1 MEVVKKLHSR
11 WQERANMGDNDL
23 ARQELAFLPAAL
35 EIKEKPPHPAS
46 RVTAYVLLALFTIG
60 LVWACVGEVDIVA
73 TAEGKIIPSGQVK
86 LIQPFE
92 RGVVSNI
99 LVKDGQL
106 VKAGDPLVELDRGQT
121 GANQKR
127 IEQEVTQN
135 RLNMQRL
142 GYFKQY
148 LDRQAGLSNPASE
161 THPTEQSAKSNQTP
175 SHNPVLTK
183 DKQSTIATKT
193 HSLVWPEAS
202 NYQQQQQTLLL
213 MQQQENFRAEQSR
226 LFQLIIDKEAEQ
238 QVNAALIN
246 KLKGTLPLI
255 SQRVSALKKLMQQ
268 KMAARVQYLELEQL
282 RIEQQQD
289 LIGAKARNR
298 QLKAQFDELKQQNQ
312 ALIART
318 RSENL
323 QELLQ
328 TDREYLSLGQELN
341 KANDLNKKQ
350 ILTSPVNGV
359 VQELAIHTIGGV
371 VTEAQTLMK
380 IVPENQQLEVEAW
393 LENKDIGFVSTQQS
407 AEVKI
412 HTFNFTKYGIIDGHV
427 ETISSDATVDEQRG
441 LIYKAKVLLTK
452 NSLMVDGREV
462 PLVPGMGV
470 SAEIKIGKRLL
481 IEYITAPLLRYKSES
496 LSEK

>member
-1 MEVVKKLHSR
+1 MEVVTKLRNR

-46 RVTAYVLLALFTIG
+46 RITAYVLLALFTIG

-92 RGVVSNI
+92 RAVVSTI
-99 LVKDGQL
+99 LVQDGQV
-106 VKAGDPLVELDRGQT
+106 VKAGDPLIELDRGQT
-121 GANQKR
+121 GANKKR
-127 IEQEVTQN
+127 LEQEITQN

-148 LDRQAGLSNPASE
+148 LDKQADSSNATQTSNDNPALV
-161 THPTEQSAKSNQTP
+161 QVVTP
-175 SHNPVLTK
+175 SAAVAN
-183 DKQSTIATKT
+183 T
-193 HSLVWPEAS
+193 HDLAWPEAN

-213 MQQQENFRAEQSR
+213 LQQQESFRAEQSR

-238 QVNAALIN
+238 QVNIALIN
-246 KLKGTLPLI
+246 KLKGTLPLV

-289 LIGAKARNR
+289 LIGARARNR
-298 QLKAQFDELKQQNQ
+298 QLKAQLDELSQQKQ

-323 QELLQ
+323 QELMQ
-328 TDREYLSLGQELN
+328 TDREYLSLSQELN

-393 LENKDIGFVSTQQS
+393 LENKDIGFVTTQQS

-462 PLVPGMGV
+462 RLVPGMGA
-470 SAEIKIGKRLL
+470 SAEVKIGKRLL

>member
-1 MEVVKKLHSR
+1 MEVVTKLRSR

-92 RGVVSNI
+92 RAVVSSI
-99 LVKDGQL
+99 LVQDGQV
-106 VKAGDPLVELDRGQT
+106 VKAGDPLIKLDRGQT

-127 IEQEVTQN
+127 LEQEITQN

-142 GYFKQY
+142 EYFKQY
-148 LDRQAGLSNPASE
+148 LDKQADSSNATQTSNGNPALV
-161 THPTEQSAKSNQTP
+161 QVVTP
-175 SHNPVLTK
+175 SAAVANMH
-183 DKQSTIATKT
+183 DWA
-193 HSLVWPEAS
+193 WPEAN

-213 MQQQENFRAEQSR
+213 LQQQESFRAEQSR

-238 QVNAALIN
+238 QVNIALIN
-246 KLKGTLPLI
+246 KLKGTLPLV

-289 LIGAKARNR
+289 LIGARARNR
-298 QLKAQFDELKQQNQ
+298 QIKAQLDELEQQHQ
-312 ALIART
+312 GLIART

-323 QELLQ
+323 QELMQ
-328 TDREYLSLGQELN
+328 TDREYLSLSQELN
-341 KANDLNKKQ
+341 KAHDLNKKQ

-393 LENKDIGFVSTQQS
+393 LENKDIGFVTTNQ
-407 AEVKI
+407 AVEVKI
-412 HTFNFTKYGIIDGHV
+412 HTFNFTKYGIINGHV

-462 PLVPGMGV
+462 ELVPGMGA

-481 IEYITAPLLRYKSES
+481 IEYVLAPLLRYKSES
-496 LSEK
+496 LVER

>member
-1 MEVVKKLHSR
+1 MEVVTKLRNR

-46 RVTAYVLLALFTIG
+46 RITAYVLLALFTIG

-92 RGVVSNI
+92 RAVVSTI
-99 LVKDGQL
+99 LVQDGQV
-106 VKAGDPLVELDRGQT
+106 VKAGDPLIELDRGQT
-121 GANQKR
+121 GANKKR
-127 IEQEVTQN
+127 LEQEITQN

-148 LDRQAGLSNPASE
+148 LDKQAGTSNFTQAS
-161 THPTEQSAKSNQTP
+161 SDNQALVQVVTP
-175 SHNPVLTK
+175 PDVVANTYDLE
-183 DKQSTIATKT
+183 
-193 HSLVWPEAS
+193 WPEAS
-202 NYQQQQQTLLL
+202 NYQQQQQSLLL
-213 MQQQENFRAEQSR
+213 LQQQESFRAEQSR
-226 LFQLIIDKEAEQ
+226 LFQLILDKEAEQ
-238 QVNAALIN
+238 QVNIALIN
-246 KLKGTLPLI
+246 KLKGTLPLV

-289 LIGAKARNR
+289 LIGARARNR
-298 QLKAQFDELKQQNQ
+298 QLKAQLDELSQQNQ

-323 QELLQ
+323 QELMQ
-328 TDREYLSLGQELN
+328 TDREYLSLSQELN

-393 LENKDIGFVSTQQS
+393 LENKDIGFVTTQQS

-462 PLVPGMGV
+462 QLVPGMGA

-496 LSEK
+496 LNEK